1 MAGWSEGFASMGRVR
16 VGENGADGQFHLT
29 FIQWDRKRAEL
40 FIGMIMGSGNLRGLG
55 AFSPLSC

>member
-1 MAGWSEGFASMGRVR
+1 MGRVR

-40 FIGMIMGSGNLRGLG
+40 FIGMKRGSGNLRGLG